1 METNG
6 CISGSFG
13 GKAVFFGGK
22 SWEIR
27 NLEDEFYLKIG
38 RRLSCSL
45 VCLFVCLFETLMEQ
59 KPNVFAD
66 VFSLNE

>member
-13 GKAVFFGGK
+13 GKAVFVGGK

-27 NLEDEFYLKIG
+27 NLEDE
-38 RRLSCSL
+38 SL
-45 VCLFVCLFETLMEQ
+45 PHTCPKTFMFPCFLFEKNIGMEQ